1 MLKEMH
7 MYFGDL
13 DYEMNRL
20 KVKILTYEGYLEG
33 LGQGDLI
40 MDELY
45 LKRTNTNLI
54 HLVSE
59 NPTGPGVFLD
69 QIKSIID
76 FQSCFL

>member
-1 MLKEMH
+1 MNTTMRKLDKWQEVLVKQELNEELKQVLKEMH
-7 MYFGDL
+7 MYFGVL

-45 LKRTNTNLI
+45 LEEDKN
-54 HLVSE
+54 
-59 NPTGPGVFLD
+59 
-69 QIKSIID
+69 
-76 FQSCFL
+76 

>member
-1 MLKEMH
+1 MNTTMRNLDKWQEVLVKQELNEELKQVLKEIH

-45 LKRTNTNLI
+45 LEEDK
-54 HLVSE
+54 H
-59 NPTGPGVFLD
+59 
-69 QIKSIID
+69 
-76 FQSCFL
+76 